1 MKVVAGMD
9 VGKASL
15 DGSVSAG
22 PGRRFENPPRAVRFP
37 DAAPAGQGDGSGG
50 ATGPAAP
57 VQAVGSTAGAG
68 ECLWA
73 RSCRFIES
81 GVFRFIIIL
90 LLSPWEDEL

>member
-37 DAAPAGQGDGSGG
+37 DAAPAAKATDREGLQDLLRRRKPLGQQRVQESVCGQGVVVDGVGR
-50 ATGPAAP
+50 
-57 VQAVGSTAGAG
+57 VQA
-68 ECLWA
+68 
-73 RSCRFIES
+73 
-81 GVFRFIIIL
+81 
-90 LLSPWEDEL
+90 LSLPI